1 MQASP
6 FFYQASD
13 GRDTPEM
20 EEDML
25 KTHLAAGLAAAALMT
40 SAALAQTTP
49 APAPTPSGST
59 ASAAGQFVTQM
70 SPDMMR
76 GSKLMGVDVYGSDNQ
91 KIGDIDEVLVDKEG
105 KIHAVVVGIGG
116 FLGIGEK
123 DVAIPFGQLQWMN
136 EPPRTATTSPAG
148 GVTTPANP
156 SGTATSSNQPATTGS
171 TGAAGSTASGSDDG
185 VPDRAMVRMS
195 KADLQN
201 APQFRYSANDAPATG
216 GAAGTNP
223 PASTTPPGTAP
234 KQ

>member
-1 MQASP
+1 MQFRVTLSSAENPMQASP

-49 APAPTPSGST
+49 APAPAPSGST

-116 FLGIGEK
+116 FLGIGQK
-123 DVAIPFGQLQWMN
+123 DVAIPFGQLQWMSDDQARAAN
-136 EPPRTATTSPAG
+136 TAAGAGTNTTG
-148 GVTTPANP
+148 GGTTPASP
-156 SGTATSSNQPATTGS
+156 STSTASTGNQPAT
-171 TGAAGSTASGSDDG
+171 
-185 VPDRAMVRMS
+185 
-195 KADLQN
+195 
-201 APQFRYSANDAPATG
+201 
-216 GAAGTNP
+216 
-223 PASTTPPGTAP
+223 
-234 KQ
+234 